1 MRIKNPHDIVK
12 FLFYWIKKK
21 RKNSYRYTH
30 VHTYIHT
37 FPYFSRSCTVTQ
49 FIYGTPITRWKGY
62 PMERHATHTHVYI
75 YTYIAGNDS
84 MANSFSPATMEIESA
99 RDSAFWLMESVAL
112 RKKRIKV
119 RAEIINFFL
128 GFVAERSFNQD
139 HPEPRPSSEDDGWL
153 IKRRRRLPR
162 ISTPI
167 HRPWRRVNRPALASP
182 EGTAFKAATDH
193 PLSPPPLPPPE
204 RRKKTGHEDAR
215 HEAEKIP
222 RISFFH
228 GSAFPWKTRTM
239 EFQRRAMRDSNFS
252 TKSFRSYRIF
262 WQIFPSR
269 DSTFAASFSYFDFVD
284 ISNCDLFQFNT
295 WNLSN
300 WRIF

>member
-193 PLSPPPLPPPE
+193 PLSPPLPPWATKENWP
-204 RRKKTGHEDAR
+204 RGCAPRGRKDSTDLVFPRLRIPLENADDGISEASDAR
-215 HEAEKIP
+215 LELFNWKRRVSVLIVFSDRFFLPEIP
-222 RISFFH
+222 LS
-228 GSAFPWKTRTM
+228 
-239 EFQRRAMRDSNFS
+239 QL
-252 TKSFRSYRIF
+252 
-262 WQIFPSR
+262 PSR
-269 DSTFAASFSYFDFVD
+269 IW
-284 ISNCDLFQFNT
+284 ISL
-295 WNLSN
+295 
-300 WRIF
+300 I

>member
-193 PLSPPPLPPPE
+193 PLSPPPLPPLSDE
-204 RRKKTGHEDAR
+204 RKLATRMRATRQKR
-215 HEAEKIP
+215 
-222 RISFFH
+222 FH
-228 GSAFPWKTRTM
+228 GSRFSTAPHSPGKRGRWNFRGERCETRT
-239 EFQRRAMRDSNFS
+239 FQRRVSVLIVFS
-252 TKSFRSYRIF
+252 DRFFLPEIPLS
-262 WQIFPSR
+262 QLPSR
-269 DSTFAASFSYFDFVD
+269 
-284 ISNCDLFQFNT
+284 ISISL
-295 WNLSN
+295 
-300 WRIF
+300 I